1 MKIWPQMI
9 QQSEEWFRARKGRVT
24 ASNADRIL
32 TPTGKDSSQWDS
44 YAIELTAE
52 CIRPDELPA
61 FMGNAHT
68 ERGNELE
75 ADARAEFTRV
85 MGLEV
90 TEVGFVTNENRYGGV
105 VGCSPDGLIY
115 RDGILVAG
123 LELKCPMAKNHAA
136 YVIEGGLPKTYFPQV
151 HFSMA
156 ALGIPW
162 YFASYCPGMAM
173 PIALCEPEAYTAKM
187 ADALDRFVIYYG
199 SRRAEIMPML
209 LGKEARELALS

>member
-1 MKIWPQMI
+1 MKIWPEMI

-24 ASNADRIL
+24 ASNAEKIL

-68 ERGNELE
+68 ERGNDLE
-75 ADARAEFTRV
+75 AEARAKFEEV
-85 MGLEV
+85 MGLTV
-90 TEVGFVTNENRYGGV
+90 TTVGFVTNESRYKGV

-115 RDGILVAG
+115 RDGVLVAG
-123 LELKCPMAKNHAA
+123 LELKCPMAKHHAA
-136 YVIEGGLPKTYFPQV
+136 YLIEGGVHKSYVPQV

-162 YFASYCPGMAM
+162 YFMSYCQGMA
-173 PIALCEPEAYTAKM
+173 PHIALCESDAYTTKM
-187 ADALDRFVIYYG
+187 QDALDRFVIYYG
-199 SRRAEIMPML
+199 TRRNQIMPML
-209 LGKEARELALS
+209 LGKEAA

>member
-52 CIRPDELPA
+52 CIRPDELPS
-61 FMGNAHT
+61 FTGNHHT
-68 ERGNELE
+68 DRGNDLE
-75 ADARAEFTRV
+75 PEAREIFTKTT
-85 MGLEV
+85 GLEV
-90 TEVGFVTNENRYGGV
+90 KEIGFVTNEIRYKGV

-115 RDGILVAG
+115 RDGKIVAG

-136 YVIEGGLPKTYFPQV
+136 YLVEGGVPKLYRPQV
-151 HFSMA
+151 QFSMA
-156 ALGIPW
+156 VCDVPW
-162 YFASYCPGMAM
+162 YFMSYCRGMA
-173 PIALCEPEAYTAKM
+173 PHIVLCDPDSDTEKM
-187 ADALDRFVIYYG
+187 ADAIDRFVIYYG
-199 SRRAEIMPML
+199 SRRKEIMPML
-209 LGKEARELALS
+209 LGKEAT